1 MWREFTGNLDLW
13 LIFRNLK
20 ICLTLVR
27 YATSLSMVR
36 TNFTAESSSPALDF
50 RNPENFYHDVNSVT
64 GLLKQFFR
72 DLPDPLLTLEYH
84 DSFIAAASEFLLP
97 PVKHQNHAN

>member
-1 MWREFTGNLDLW
+1 M
-13 LIFRNLK
+13 
-20 ICLTLVR
+20 
-27 YATSLSMVR
+27 
-36 TNFTAESSSPALDF
+36 AESSNPALDF

-84 DSFIAAASEFLLP
+84 DSFIAAASTLFLCLWSTRAMLTNT
-97 PVKHQNHAN
+97 HRTRR